1 MSEGIITGSVHSICS
16 VIDEYTACR
25 DVKNLE
31 RQFTLL
37 YQCIQDSDL
46 PYVVQW
52 MCNWLGK
59 LCLLGDGSLV
69 LIFEQSLLEIS
80 VSFDC
85 DQCVL
90 LLQSCLNTFS
100 NVGYFTRI
108 LKALSV
114 CAIKIELKYFGRI
127 KESFNSCEDAVKK
140 FADKDLFCA
149 LHASADLFRN
159 LISPTSVK
167 LLNSADK
174 CFLRRHTLYM
184 ISMLLYIDSKDKE
197 ELLVLFVK
205 NLSNVCEGLYT
216 FYLSCRRLLLTSPD
230 TVLYGK
236 TAASFMVPS
245 WIQLLHYF
253 FTSHTYELYKFWPL
267 VFTHEYWIDL
277 ICPFVYF
284 LLDGSGHN
292 PRFKNCEVGFM
303 DSSEQKVHP
312 DRYSRLRQFS
322 VDFIESLFKR
332 YHCSLQFAWW
342 DPHRFK
348 LLEYLEVVATE
359 PVSDETLPNHITQAI
374 GCIEQI
380 VSSSTYLARF
390 HIFAKFLG
398 PSQNRVHHGWR
409 GHVITLFKNHLHS
422 LVQSISDSKAQSEV
436 TDPENSANSCYSE
449 DVKRIFKYIFTY
461 PLLSS
466 SQEDLIDESSWLLS
480 ALNLAMYV
488 FMKFKSYPSPLISYI
503 VKLMTNTSD
512 RKISY
517 FSEFLCNLKS
527 CLDQY
532 IVQYQTRIS
541 ALQTTL
547 RNTGDTTEAK
557 RLTSEL
563 GVQESVML
571 RLRLLEMTFHQTQ
584 TLYLQSKSNGYM

>member
-37 YQCIQDSDL
+37 CQCIQDSDL

-69 LIFEQSLLEIS
+69 LVFEQSLLEIS
-80 VSFDC
+80 VSSDC

-140 FADKDLFCA
+140 FADKDLFCV

-159 LISPTSVK
+159 LISPTSLR

-174 CFLRRHTLYM
+174 CFLRCHTLYM

-245 WIQLLHYF
+245 WIHLLHYF

-284 LLDGSGHN
+284 LLDGSGRN
-292 PRFKNCEVGFM
+292 PRFRNCKVGFM

-322 VDFIESLFKR
+322 MDFIESLFKR

-390 HIFAKFLG
+390 HIYAKFLG
-398 PSQNRVHHGWR
+398 PTQNRVHHGWR

-461 PLLSS
+461 PQPSS

-488 FMKFKSYPSPLISYI
+488 FMKFKSYPSAQISYI

-547 RNTGDTTEAK
+547 RNKGDTTEAK